1 VREDFAKD
9 GEPYG
14 WPDQI
19 AAAIRA
25 A

>member
-19 AAAIRA
+19 AAVIRA